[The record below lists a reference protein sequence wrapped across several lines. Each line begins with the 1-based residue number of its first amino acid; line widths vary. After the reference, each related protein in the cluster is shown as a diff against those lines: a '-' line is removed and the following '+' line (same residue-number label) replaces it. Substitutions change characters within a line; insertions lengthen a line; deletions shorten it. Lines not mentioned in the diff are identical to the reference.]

1 MKQSGRTGGP
11 TRTTA
16 AVAAAR
22 TKRKKT
28 GGAPSETEFLV
39 ITGLSGSG
47 RSSAVKVLEDLGA
60 YCVDNLPTE
69 LLPQMLE
76 LTHRS
81 TLDLD
86 FVVLG
91 MDIRERSFVRQFPRI
106 FRAARA
112 RGIRIRLLFL
122 EASENVLVRRF
133 SETRRVHPLGGG
145 LPIVEAIRQERRELQ
160 PLRVLADQIVD
171 TSTMRI
177 RDLRERMIA
186 IARETRSDGNLI
198 VTIFSFG
205 FKYGIP
211 AEADLVFD
219 VRFIRNP
226 FFEDGL
232 KQLSGLDEPVR
243 DFVLGRPETAAFLA
257 EFLPFLAFLV
267 PLYRTDGR
275 AYLTIA
281 IGCTGGRHRSPVIA
295 RVAAEALAG
304 PELRVTMRNRDIQS
318 DERASP
324 A

>member
-1 MKQSGRTGGP
+1 MKTPGSKRATAGKTA
-11 TRTTA
+11 A
-16 AVAAAR
+16 AVAN
-22 TKRKKT
+22 
-28 GGAPSETEFLV
+28 TEFLV
-39 ITGLSGSG
+39 LTGLSGSG
-47 RSSAVKVLEDLGA
+47 KSSAVKALEDMGA

-91 MDIRERSFVRQFPRI
+91 MDIRERGFVRRFPRI
-106 FRAARA
+106 YRAARA

-122 EASENVLVRRF
+122 EATEDVLVRRF
-133 SETRRVHPLGGG
+133 SETRRVHPLGGD
-145 LPIVEAIRQERRELQ
+145 LPLGEAIRQERRELE
-160 PLRVLADQIVD
+160 PLRGLADQIVD
-171 TSTMRI
+171 TSAMRI

-186 IARETRSDGNLI
+186 IAREVRADGNLV

-226 FFEDGL
+226 FFEPVL
-232 KQLSGLDEPVR
+232 KHLSGLDDPVR
-243 DFVLGRPETAAFLA
+243 DFVLGQPETAAFLA
-257 EFLPFLAFLV
+257 AFLPFLSFLV
-267 PLYRTDGR
+267 PRYRADGR

-295 RVAAEALAG
+295 RAAAAALAG
-304 PELRVTMRNRDIQS
+304 PELRVTMRNRDIQG
-318 DERASP
+318 D
-324 A
+324 

>member
-1 MKQSGRTGGP
+1 VKSPGRAP
-11 TRTTA
+11 A
-16 AVAAAR
+16 QAAR
-22 TKRKKT
+22 RRKAA
-28 GGAPSETEFLV
+28 GATDTEFLV

-47 RSSAVKVLEDLGA
+47 RSSAVKALEDMGA

-91 MDIRERSFVRQFPRI
+91 MDIRERGFVRQFPRI
-106 FRAARA
+106 YRAARA

-145 LPIVEAIRQERRELQ
+145 VPLVEAIRQERRELA
-160 PLRVLADQIVD
+160 PLRGLADQIVD
-171 TSTMRI
+171 TSAMRV
-177 RDLRERMIA
+177 RDLRERMVA
-186 IARETRSDGNLI
+186 IAREVRSEGSLI
-198 VTIFSFG
+198 VTVFSFG
-205 FKYGIP
+205 YKYGVP

-219 VRFIRNP
+219 VRVIRNP
-226 FFEDGL
+226 FFEEGL
-232 KQLSGLDEPVR
+232 KHLSGLDDPVR
-243 DFVLGRPETAAFLA
+243 DFVLGRPETVAFLGK
-257 EFLPFLAFLV
+257 FIPFLSFLV
-267 PLYRTDGR
+267 PLYRADGR

-295 RVAAEALAG
+295 RAVAEALEG
-304 PELRVTMRNRDIQS
+304 PELRVAMRNRDILG
-318 DERASP
+318 EAS
-324 A
+324 ASAVSGGAA